1 VAPALRL
8 FGPHDWAARIPLL
21 VSALGVIAMFGAVTR
36 RRWPDPSAFFVSFTT
51 IGCLAG
57 AALLLTDAFLV
68 FWFSLTAL
76 SLYLAFQPGVSAPRR
91 RAWTLVAAASA
102 VAGFLTKGAVAVI
115 LPAGIV
121 FLWLLWER
129 RLSTLQAQALLPSG
143 LVLAALLAPL
153 LVLIERHNPGF
164 IRQFVWEEHVGRFLG
179 TRAIQ
184 VHEEPPWFFLPVI
197 PLLLL
202 PWTFFLPRAIR
213 VMVRKRAFGRD
224 SYSRFLLVW
233 VAVVAG
239 FFSAGAGKLMSYI
252 LPAMVPMGL
261 LLGRWGLAEPT
272 EDSSADRALW
282 RLGVAG
288 IAILAAG
295 IPIAWFAAFF
305 QPSAWAPS

>member
-1 VAPALRL
+1 MAPALRL

-121 FLWLLWER
+121 FLWF
-129 RLSTLQAQALLPSG
+129 RL
-143 LVLAALLAPL
+143 
-153 LVLIERHNPGF
+153 
-164 IRQFVWEEHVGRFLG
+164 
-179 TRAIQ
+179 
-184 VHEEPPWFFLPVI
+184 
-197 PLLLL
+197 
-202 PWTFFLPRAIR
+202 
-213 VMVRKRAFGRD
+213 
-224 SYSRFLLVW
+224 
-233 VAVVAG
+233 
-239 FFSAGAGKLMSYI
+239 
-252 LPAMVPMGL
+252 
-261 LLGRWGLAEPT
+261 PT
-272 EDSSADRALW
+272 
-282 RLGVAG
+282 
-288 IAILAAG
+288 ILARVACG
-295 IPIAWFAAFF
+295 AAVGSGCRAAAR
-305 QPSAWAPS
+305 QPDRG